1 MNGGPSPLLGPHPV
15 FEITLTAYD
24 NQTVGWQ
31 FTGLAGDVPDE
42 AFRNV
47 LITAARHV
55 PALRTGRP
63 PALPDRGIH
72 ERG

>member
-1 MNGGPSPLLGPHPV
+1 MNGGPSPLLGPHPI

-24 NQTVGWQ
+24 NQTMGWQ
-31 FTGLAGDVPDE
+31 TTGLHGEVPDE
-42 AFRNV
+42 VFRNV

-55 PALRTGRP
+55 PLLRKGRP
-63 PALPDRGIH
+63 PAMPDRGVY

>member
-1 MNGGPSPLLGPHPV
+1 MNGGPSPRLGPHPV

-31 FTGLAGDVPDE
+31 VTNLVGEVSDE
-42 AFRNV
+42 AMRNV

-55 PALRTGRP
+55 PAIRQGRP
-63 PALPDRGIH
+63 PTLPDRGLH
-72 ERG
+72 ERS